1 MAEQV
6 LIRHARAGSRSGWRD
21 DDRLRPLS
29 KKGRREAE
37 ALVNRLAHVPLQAV
51 LSSPYVRCVQS
62 VEPVARARGLAI
74 QETER
79 LAEGAGLDAFFG
91 LLREATGRPSAYCAH
106 GDLMYWIAEDVV
118 NRRLVRRSDAGYA
131 KGSAWIL
138 EEQQGR
144 ILAARYLPP
153 SKV

>member
-1 MAEQV
+1 
-6 LIRHARAGSRSGWRD
+6 
-21 DDRLRPLS
+21 
-29 KKGRREAE
+29 
-37 ALVNRLAHVPLQAV
+37 
-51 LSSPYVRCVQS
+51 
-62 VEPVARARGLAI
+62 
-74 QETER
+74 
-79 LAEGAGLDAFFG
+79 
-91 LLREATGRPSAYCAH
+91 
-106 GDLMYWIAEDVV
+106 MYWIAEDVV